1 MICNCCILFKLRK
14 NKSFSYTPRFSKDTE
29 IHSDEKKTSK
39 YGDFSSKW
47 RKNQGL
53 SNRKL
58 NKGMSLPL
66 LILVLALI
74 LICMYVLDIKF
85 K

>member
-1 MICNCCILFKLRK
+1 LFKLRK
-14 NKSFSYTPRFSKDTE
+14 NKSFSYTPRFSKEAE

-47 RKNQGL
+47 RNNQGL

-58 NKGMSLPL
+58 KKGMSLPL

-74 LICMYVLDIKF
+74 LICMYLLDIKF